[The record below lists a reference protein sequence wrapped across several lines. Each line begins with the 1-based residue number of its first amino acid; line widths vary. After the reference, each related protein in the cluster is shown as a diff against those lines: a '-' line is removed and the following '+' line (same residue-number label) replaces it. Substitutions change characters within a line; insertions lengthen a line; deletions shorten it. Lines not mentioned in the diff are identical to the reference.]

1 MRATVGYV
9 LAALALGGIGY
20 CGSEALF
27 WSFPP
32 EGVTLLDW
40 ALTIVAYALAG
51 ACALSAVVWSGLHGW
66 QAVFLGGAVL
76 GFVVEGVIVS
86 TMYDAFPVQLV
97 WTPLAWH
104 AVVTGLAIFGLHLHL
119 LTASPLRHALA
130 MLAVGAGGGFFAC
143 YWPMERPMLPPVSQ
157 ILIYQLGSG
166 LAAAL
171 GFVLL
176 GRIGRLP
183 RPPVAVLALVP
194 VLAVILWII
203 QGIAD
208 PRPQRLA
215 LPVMMGVTLWAMRR
229 LGGDPARLV
238 FPSAPL
244 LRQAMFLI
252 CPLVTALVAAFLV
265 RGTGGFA
272 ANIIALLI
280 LAPVGLGLWLWS
292 LWKARLAGSGPAPVS
307 G

>member
-1 MRATVGYV
+1 MRATWGYG

-32 EGVTLLDW
+32 DGVTLLDW
-40 ALTIVAYALAG
+40 AATVVAYALAG
-51 ACALSAVVWSGLHGW
+51 ACALSAVIWSGLHGW
-66 QAVFLGGAVL
+66 RAAFLGGVVL

-86 TMYDAFPVQLV
+86 TMYDAFPFQLV

-104 AVVTGLAIFGLHLHL
+104 AVVTGLAVFGLHLHL
-119 LTASPLRHALA
+119 LTASRRHHILA
-130 MLAVGAGGGFFAC
+130 MLALGAGGGIFAC
-143 YWPMERPMLPPVSQ
+143 YWPMERPVLPPVSL

-166 LAAAL
+166 LAAVA

-183 RPPVAVLALVP
+183 RPPGAVLALVP
-194 VLAVILWII
+194 GLAVILWII

-208 PRPQRLA
+208 PRPQRIA

-229 LGGDPARLV
+229 LGGDPAPLV
-238 FPSAPL
+238 FRTAPL
-244 LRQAMFLI
+244 SRQAVFLLG
-252 CPLVTALVAAFLV
+252 PLVTALVAAFLV

-272 ANIIALLI
+272 ANIIAVLTLGP
-280 LAPVGLGLWLWS
+280 AGLGLWLWC
-292 LWKARLAGSGPAPVS
+292 LWKARAARRGPALRS
-307 G
+307 N